1 MNQTTQVPCPSCH
14 KPTWVY
20 PGTSI
25 PCQSCGTPV
34 AGPASSPVQIPQQF
48 APPPAPA
55 APAEKSSIKIGGFSV
70 PIGAATARSPKKMI
84 GLGILVA
91 ILAMGGWFL
100 KDKFLPKK
108 GVVSYSS
115 LGVDRSK
122 PLADDLYKALA
133 KDAKKWKSDSMFWSL
148 NFHAVR
154 MDGTVDISKP
164 AIVDYVSPSN
174 SASSH
179 KKTRSN
185 SLREY
190 NATGSGMKAK
200 ARGWLQ
206 PVKDLEPH
214 PTPACTIKQLLA
226 KLQAEGIVKTPTVRV
241 SFDPKF
247 ADFYA
252 WTLFIEG
259 APKPL
264 SFSWENCEP
273 IK

>member
-1 MNQTTQVPCPSCH
+1 MNQTTQVPCPSCYQ
-14 KPTWVY
+14 PTWVY

-34 AGPASSPVQIPQQF
+34 AGPASSPVQVPQQF
-48 APPPAPA
+48 APPPA
-55 APAEKSSIKIGGFSV
+55 APEQKASIKIGGFNV

-108 GVVSYSS
+108 GVVSYSN

-133 KDAKKWKSDSMFWSL
+133 KDAKKWKRDATFWSL
-148 NFHAVR
+148 NFHGVR
-154 MDGTVDISKP
+154 MDGTVDISQP
-164 AIVDYVSPSN
+164 TNVEYVSPSN
-174 SASSH
+174 SASSL
-179 KKTRSN
+179 KKTRSS
-185 SLREY
+185 SLRKY
-190 NATGSGMKAK
+190 TAGSSGMRAK
-200 ARGWLQ
+200 AWGWNK
-206 PVKDLEPH
+206 PVTDLEPH

-226 KLQAEGIVKTPTVRV
+226 KLHAEGVVKTPTVRV
-241 SFDPKF
+241 TFDPKF

-252 WTLFIEG
+252 WTLYIEG
-259 APKPL
+259 AAKPL

>member
-1 MNQTTQVPCPSCH
+1 MNQTTQVPCPSCRQL
-14 KPTWVY
+14 TWVY

-34 AGPASSPVQIPQQF
+34 AGPAASPVQMPQYA
-48 APPPAPA
+48 APPPPA
-55 APAEKSSIKIGGFSV
+55 APEAKSSIKIGGFDV
-70 PIGAATARSPKKMI
+70 PIGAGTARSSKKMI
-84 GLGILVA
+84 AIGLLAAAVA
-91 ILAMGGWFL
+91 VGGWFL

-108 GVVSYSS
+108 GVVRYAS
-115 LGVDRSK
+115 LNVDSSK

-133 KDAKKWKSDSMFWSL
+133 KDAKKWKSDATFWSL

-164 AIVDYVSPSN
+164 ALVEYVSPSN
-174 SASSH
+174 SASSL
-179 KKTRSN
+179 KKTRAS
-185 SLREY
+185 SLRKY
-190 NATGSGMKAK
+190 NAGSNGMTAK
-200 ARGWLQ
+200 AWGWNK
-206 PVKDLEPH
+206 PVNDIEPH
-214 PTPACTIKQLLA
+214 RIPACTIKQLMA
-226 KLQAEGIVKTPTVRV
+226 KVSAEGIVKTPTVRV
-241 SFDPKF
+241 TFDPTF

-252 WTLFIEG
+252 WTLYIEG